1 MKSTVKLQLL
11 KKGGRK
17 RKGKARPYSLTRKYE
32 VAYARELLAISKQC
46 KSEGKEILA
55 LINADGIYIGD
66 AVFGGAP
73 SFVVKIKNKVAL
85 GISNK
90 VKSVSQ
96 AIASKIVFG
105 QADATDLMLAK
116 QIKDMTAIN
125 AQALIKASNLQ
136 PVLDASISANIA
148 LIESIPTQYH
158 ARLETLVMTAIQNGK
173 GTKWLED
180 EIKKL
185 GDVTDA
191 RAKLIARDQIGKIN
205 TAVNK
210 ARQGELGIEEYKWR
224 TCRDERVRHKHRRR
238 EGQIFRWDTPPDD
251 GEGHAGEPVNCRCG
265 TEPVIDDD

>member
-1 MKSTVKLQLL
+1 MNSVTKLQLL
-11 KKGGRK
+11 KQVGRK

-32 VAYARELLAISKQC
+32 VAYARELLAISRQC
-46 KSEGKEILA
+46 KSEGREILA
-55 LINADGIYIGD
+55 LIKSDGIYVGD

-73 SFVVKIKNKVAL
+73 SFLGKIKNKVAL

-90 VKSVSQ
+90 VKSISQ

-116 QIKDMTAIN
+116 QIKDMTGLN

-158 ARLETLVMTAIQNGK
+158 ARLETLLMTAIQNGK

-185 GDVTDA
+185 GQVTDA

-210 ARQGELGIEEYKWR
+210 ARQGELGIEEYRWR
-224 TCRDERVRHKHRRR
+224 TCRDEKVRHKHRRR
-238 EGQIFRWDTPPDD
+238 EGQVFRWDTPPDD

-265 TEPVIDDD
+265 AEPVLDDD